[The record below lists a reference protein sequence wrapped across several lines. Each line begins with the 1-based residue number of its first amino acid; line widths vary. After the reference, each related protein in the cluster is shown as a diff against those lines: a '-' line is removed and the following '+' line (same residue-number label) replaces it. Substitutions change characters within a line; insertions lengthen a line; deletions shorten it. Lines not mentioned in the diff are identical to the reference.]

1 MKSGG
6 VDVLST
12 ISQSIAYLP
21 ISQNLSN
28 KDKKIKNGKKHK
40 EQRNE

>member
-6 VDVLST
+6 VNVLST

-21 ISQNLSN
+21 FSQNLSN
-28 KDKKIKNGKKHK
+28 KDKIFKKWKKK
-40 EQRNE
+40 EKKK